1 MGLDDKPH
9 QGDTI
14 DPVTSDHEYIPTPR
28 SALPFLPSPPE
39 QMSTR
44 APIMRSV
51 SAATRA
57 TTVSCLQ
64 PPSYHAELSANEV
77 SLAGGPLAN

>member
-14 DPVTSDHEYIPTPR
+14 DPVTSDHEYILTPR

-64 PPSYHAELSANEV
+64 PPSYQAELSANEV